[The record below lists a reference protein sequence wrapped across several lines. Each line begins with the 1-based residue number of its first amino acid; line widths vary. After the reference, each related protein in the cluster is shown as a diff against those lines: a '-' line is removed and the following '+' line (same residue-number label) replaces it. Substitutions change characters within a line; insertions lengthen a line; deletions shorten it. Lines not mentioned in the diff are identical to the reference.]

1 MMCLLLGVL
10 VLAGGLGAVIAID
23 RIWFSSGGTQISYT
37 PPPYAPRGPYQQQ
50 QLDSLVSG
58 HSWIAPGAT
67 AYVAGPTG
75 IWVGS
80 AGLANVKTRAPMQ
93 PDARLRLESI
103 SKLWTATVILKLV
116 GKGRMRLDDTV
127 ARWLPGLLPN
137 GNQITVS
144 ELLSMT
150 SGMIDTNDLLDA
162 PQDYAAE
169 IKDPALR
176 AKLLAVA
183 RDPAY
188 AFPARLW
195 VQFAAAL
202 PPVTPPSGPYRPYH
216 YSNIGYIVAGM
227 IAERVSG
234 VSLSTLYRRDIID
247 PLHLTTA
254 AYDPNPNITGP
265 HAHGYLIP
273 DNGPLTDTTTWT
285 QGLGAN
291 GGIVSDAAD
300 EAHFLQALIRG
311 EILKPA
317 QLTALKKD
325 YSMGYG
331 LGVTIQSNGCSNAP
345 GIAYGHNGGGLASQN
360 SVQISPD
367 GNRVAV
373 LLTNGHTIDD
383 TGSATLR
390 GTTTVFNTLQRIY
403 CSAP

>member
-1 MMCLLLGVL
+1 
-10 VLAGGLGAVIAID
+10 
-23 RIWFSSGGTQISYT
+23 
-37 PPPYAPRGPYQQQ
+37 
-50 QLDSLVSG
+50 
-58 HSWIAPGAT
+58 
-67 AYVAGPTG
+67 
-75 IWVGS
+75 
-80 AGLANVKTRAPMQ
+80 MQ
-93 PDARLRLESI
+93 PDARLRLESV

-116 GKGRMRLDDTV
+116 GEGRMRLDDTV

-150 SGMIDTNDLLDA
+150 SGLIDTNDLLDA
-162 PQDYAAE
+162 PGDYAAE

-202 PPVTPPSGPYRPYH
+202 PPVTPPNGPYRPYH

-227 IAERVSG
+227 IAERASG
-234 VSLSTLYRRDIID
+234 QSLSTLYRRYIID

-265 HAHGYLIP
+265 HAHGYLVP

-300 EAHFLQALIRG
+300 EAHFLQALMRG

-317 QLTALKKD
+317 QLTSLKKD
-325 YSMGYG
+325 YSM
-331 LGVTIQSNGCSNAP
+331 A
-345 GIAYGHNGGGLASQN
+345 
-360 SVQISPD
+360 
-367 GNRVAV
+367 
-373 LLTNGHTIDD
+373 
-383 TGSATLR
+383 TGSASR
-390 GTTTVFNTLQRIY
+390 SSRTVARTPSPSPFPA
-403 CSAP
+403 SAPGGGSASHSALCASSNSAVSSSSSSRSRCRTARTSACNCCGLLARSRSACLSNSRCKSASVSPTERSAVSA